1 MARGVRSLV
10 FFRRKPPLVPD
21 PGQQVRLRTA
31 RGLWRGNFRAISGP
45 RTTDDHQVVVWVAEE
60 AEYRHAIWEG
70 HRAIGVPWPVEH
82 VAVVL
87 PSEDAAEAPQE
98 APQVAMEDVEEQQDT
113 PEQGVSRRVLEQ
125 LEWYTRTE
133 PFETR

>member
-1 MARGVRSLV
+1 MARGVRSVV

-31 RGLWRGNFRAISGP
+31 RGLWWGTFRAISRP

-60 AEYRHAIWEG
+60 VEYRHAIRDG
-70 HRAIGVPWPVEH
+70 RRAIGIPWPVEQ

-87 PSEDAAEAPQE
+87 PPEDAPEAPQE
-98 APQVAMEDVEEQQDT
+98 PPQAAM
-113 PEQGVSRRVLEQ
+113 
-125 LEWYTRTE
+125 
-133 PFETR
+133 

>member
-10 FFRRKPPLVPD
+10 FFRGKPPLVPD

-45 RTTDDHQVVVWVAEE
+45 RTTDDHEVVVWVAGE
-60 AEYRHAIWEG
+60 AEYQHAIREG
-70 HRAIGVPWPVEH
+70 RRAIGMPWPVAQ

-87 PSEDAAEAPQE
+87 PSEGAPEAPQE
-98 APQVAMEDVEEQQDT
+98 PPQAVMEDAGEQQDT
-113 PEQGVSRRVLEQ
+113 PEQGVRRSILEQ
-125 LEWYTRTE
+125 FEPYTRTE